1 MGIKRKIV
9 IFSLC
14 AVIFLPGC
22 LFQRYTA
29 TAWKSFFV
37 DLPERIYLYPEAN
50 PLGQSRVA
58 VFRFAEPDYAPG
70 TGKVAAEAVFDGLIK
85 EGDSSISKETEE
97 DSVDIVNCL
106 NVARSKGYDLI
117 ITGEVLYYFDG
128 SMSLSSCVN
137 ERINVIDVPTRRIIW
152 SASTVSKSDPCVS
165 KYYYLSSTTGSPARP
180 AIELI
185 ERNAEKFCNMLVGQ
199 SSDQAETGADTIISG
214 S

>member
-1 MGIKRKIV
+1 MGRNQKIV
-9 IFSLC
+9 MFALC
-14 AVIFLPGC
+14 AVLFLPGC
-22 LFQRYTA
+22 LFQRYSVA
-29 TAWKSFFV
+29 AWDSLFV
-37 DLPERIYLYPEAN
+37 DLPERIYQFPEAN
-50 PLGQSRVA
+50 PLGESRVA

-85 EGDSSISKETEE
+85 DGDSSISKETEE
-97 DSVDIVNCL
+97 DYAGIANCL
-106 NVARSKGYDLI
+106 NVARLKGYDLI

-137 ERINVIDVPTRRIIW
+137 ERINVIDVPARRIIW
-152 SASTVSKSDPCVS
+152 SASTVSKSDPCFS

-185 ERNAEKFCNMLVGQ
+185 ERNAEKFCNMLLGQ
-199 SSDQAETGADTIISG
+199 SSDQAEAGADILVSG